1 MDSCRIITSAFP
13 IKTIQG
19 NHGTAKALDRIGPG
33 REAGRNDYICAGKK
47 WRFKYLFV
55 HSEAEGAMESPDI
68 ESGEYLRA
76 FDELGHVFSIGTLG
90 TEGDRFVIY
99 PMPGILKSTKI
110 YRSKWFI
117 GAI

>member
-1 MDSCRIITSAFP
+1 M
-13 IKTIQG
+13 TIFVLEKNGDLNIYSSILKQ
-19 NHGTAKALDRIGPG
+19 
-33 REAGRNDYICAGKK
+33 RELWN
-47 WRFKYLFV
+47 L
-55 HSEAEGAMESPDI
+55 I